1 MRNCF
6 QSTLTQRLAKIIS
19 FTCRDTALGLHR
31 VAVSVED
38 EVWSL
43 ALRGTAKVGEGSS
56 RSCRA
61 NPMPENPAGGSACG
75 VVLHRTLPQGP
86 RPHDAVLPLTHSIPL
101 SAFKILPE
109 PTHSTLGYVGLNI
122 YTVALLIV
130 PICLV
135 SVMKGCLTM
144 SDFQLRGRDWIS

>member
-86 RPHDAVLPLTHSIPL
+86 RPHDAVLPQPALPL
-101 SAFKILPE
+101 QAPLCSLVYPSSSAAE
-109 PTHSTLGYVGLNI
+109 PGVLKPMFSFLGVCHVPSVLAST
-122 YTVALLIV
+122 ALALDSL
-130 PICLV
+130 CL
-135 SVMKGCLTM
+135 
-144 SDFQLRGRDWIS
+144 

>member
-86 RPHDAVLPLTHSIPL
+86 RPHDAVLPLPTPSHYQPL
-101 SAFKILPE
+101 KSCQNPL
-109 PTHSTLGYVGLNI
+109 TLRWDMWV
-122 YTVALLIV
+122 
-130 PICLV
+130 
-135 SVMKGCLTM
+135 
-144 SDFQLRGRDWIS
+144 